1 MNLYYNG
8 TNVSD
13 DYHYPGNVN
22 LLMAGDTPRLDIL

>member
-1 MNLYYNG
+1 VN
-8 TNVSD
+8 D